1 MNKARE
7 IVRSAQFKRDFK
19 KLSRSGRYDVSDFLD
34 VVDKLS
40 CDIPLP
46 KNNFDHS
53 LEGEWKGFRECHIK
67 PDWLLIYEKPKGQLV
82 LVLARTGSHS
92 ELF

>member
-1 MNKARE
+1 MSKIRE
-7 IVRSAQFKRDFK
+7 IVRSTQFKRDFK
-19 KLSRSGRYDVSDFLD
+19 KLSKSGRYDVSDFLD
-34 VVDKLS
+34 VADKLAR
-40 CDIPLP
+40 DIPLP
-46 KNNFDHS
+46 KNNCDHG

-67 PDWLLIYEKPKGQLV
+67 PDWLLIYEKPKEQLI

>member
-1 MNKARE
+1 MSKIRE
-7 IVRSAQFKRDFK
+7 IVRSTQFKRDFK
-19 KLSRSGRYDVSDFLD
+19 KLSKSGRYDVSDFLD
-34 VVDKLS
+34 VVDKLAH
-40 CDIPLP
+40 DIPLP
-46 KNNFDHS
+46 KNNCDHG

>member
-1 MNKARE
+1 MNKIRE
-7 IVRSAQFKRDFK
+7 IVRSTQFKRDFK
-19 KLSRSGRYDVSDFLD
+19 KLSKSGRYDVSDFLN
-34 VVDKLS
+34 VVDKLAR
-40 CDIPLP
+40 DIPLP
-46 KNNFDHS
+46 KNNCDHG

-67 PDWLLIYEKPKGQLV
+67 PDWLLIYEKPKGQLI